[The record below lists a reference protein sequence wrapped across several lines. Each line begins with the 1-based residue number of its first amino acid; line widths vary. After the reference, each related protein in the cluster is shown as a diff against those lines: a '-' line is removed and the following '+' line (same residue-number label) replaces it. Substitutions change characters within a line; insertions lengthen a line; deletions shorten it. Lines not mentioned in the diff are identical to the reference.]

1 MKLRSKILI
10 ITIMAVVALMGV
22 GYATWTFTTAKTE
35 NVNVAGTAFAAIEA
49 NNVQIKNAEGTADVT
64 NLYIICAKPEAD
76 GIYWSTTA
84 DGNNRITQIKLIGS
98 VNEDDLGKLDF
109 TTYTGTFSCAYVGNS
124 TLTYVN
130 IPAFA
135 LTEDVVS
142 TGKNTDVEY
151 VYTLPTL
158 SYKTTPANVAQVQA
172 MYAEVSALS
181 SIEIQF
187 SFNVKAVA

>member
-10 ITIMAVVALMGV
+10 ITVMAVVALMGV

-49 NNVQIKNAEGTADVT
+49 QNVQIKNADGSADVT
-64 NLYIICAKPEAD
+64 NLYIICAKPEED
-76 GIYWSTTA
+76 GIYWSTKA
-84 DGNNRITQIKLIGS
+84 DGSNQITQIKLIGS
-98 VNEDDLGKLDF
+98 VNEDDLGNLDF
-109 TTYTGTFSCAYVGNS
+109 DTYTGTFSCAYAGNS
-124 TLTYVN
+124 TLKYVN

-135 LTEDVVS
+135 LAEDVES
-142 TGKNTDVEY
+142 EGKDTDVEY
-151 VYTLPTL
+151 LYTLPAL
-158 SYKTTPANVAQVQA
+158 SYNKTPENVAEVQA
-172 MYAEVSALS
+172 MYAEVSAL

>member
-10 ITIMAVVALMGV
+10 ITVMAVVALMGV

-49 NNVQIKNAEGTADVT
+49 QNVQIKNADGSADVT
-64 NLYIICAKPEAD
+64 NLYIICAKPEED
-76 GIYWSTTA
+76 GIYWSTKA
-84 DGNNRITQIKLIGS
+84 DGSNQITQIKLIGS
-98 VNEDDLGKLDF
+98 VNEDDLGNLDF
-109 TTYTGTFSCAYVGNS
+109 DTYTVTFSCAYAGNS
-124 TLTYVN
+124 TLKYVN

-135 LTEDVVS
+135 LAEDVES
-142 TGKNTDVEY
+142 EGKDTDVEY
-151 VYTLPTL
+151 LYTLPAL
-158 SYKTTPANVAQVQA
+158 SYNKTPENVAEVQA
-172 MYAEVSALS
+172 MYAEVSAL

>member
-10 ITIMAVVALMGV
+10 ITVMAVVALMGV

-49 NNVQIKNAEGTADVT
+49 QNVQIKNADGSADVT
-64 NLYIICAKPEAD
+64 TLYIICAKPEED
-76 GIYWSTTA
+76 GIYWSTKA
-84 DGNNRITQIKLIGS
+84 DGSNQITQIKLIGS
-98 VNEDDLGKLDF
+98 VNEDDLGNLDF
-109 TTYTGTFSCAYVGNS
+109 DTYTGTFSCAYAGNS
-124 TLTYVN
+124 TLKYVN

-135 LTEDVVS
+135 LAEDVES
-142 TGKNTDVEY
+142 EGKDTDVEY
-151 VYTLPTL
+151 LYTLPAL
-158 SYKTTPANVAQVQA
+158 SYNKTPENVAEVQA
-172 MYAEVSALS
+172 MYAEVSAL

>member
-10 ITIMAVVALMGV
+10 ITVMAVVALMGV

-49 NNVQIKNAEGTADVT
+49 QNVQIKNADGSADVT
-64 NLYIICAKPEAD
+64 NLYIICAKPEED
-76 GIYWSTTA
+76 GIYWSTKA
-84 DGNNRITQIKLIGS
+84 DGSNQITQIKLIGS
-98 VNEDDLGKLDF
+98 VNEDDLGNLDF
-109 TTYTGTFSCAYVGNS
+109 DTYTGTFSCAYAGNS

-130 IPAFA
+130 IPAINLNA
-135 LTEDVVS
+135 DVES

-151 VYTLPTL
+151 LYTLPAL
-158 SYKTTPANVAQVQA
+158 SYNKTPENVAEVQA
-172 MYAEVSALS
+172 MYAEVSAL